1 MKSRFLSVALLSL
14 ALSVSA
20 NAQTIFKRP
29 GNMPNAP
36 KKTGSSGLSV
46 FQQKT
51 ADPTSDALM
60 ATVVKCSDCSEV
72 SQWLGRLGIRHTVI
86 GSGVMSARIPSRL
99 ISKVYENKNV
109 VAIQESRQG
118 QPYLNKARS
127 EIGADRVLSG
137 DGLDTPYTG
146 KGVIIGV
153 IDEGFEYKH
162 VAFLDDKNKTRVI
175 GMWNRRGYSN
185 GTDADPVDQDN
196 IPSGDDGFNMV
207 GHASHVTNIAAGS
220 RIAENDYHGIA
231 PDADIIMVPSTFN
244 ESEVLEDIA
253 YIRDV
258 ANKRNQPW
266 VINMSFGTQLGAH
279 DGTSYTAKA
288 IDDIISE
295 GKGHQIVIAA
305 GNEGNNKQHV
315 TYTLK
320 SDNDTVRIA
329 VQAGASGAYID
340 FWGQQNDSL
349 QHFNVE
355 PYLLVGNEEDH
366 KDGGFWKACSAGQI
380 ADFNKKENYLLYV
393 PASYCP
399 AGGYVCMKISGKKG
413 DTFHAWTTTNY
424 GDFVTLPGYVTPD
437 NRYCVDELGSST
449 YNSVVAAAYVTS
461 ETFTDQNGNESGLDG
476 GHGKVGDRANFSS
489 IGPSLADV
497 QKPTVAAPGATISS
511 AVCKIGSSFSQMQNY
526 ITSKVKRGLKN
537 FYYCAMSGTSMA
549 TPVVTGTIALWLEAN
564 PNLRY
569 DQILGIIRQTSR
581 HDSFTGDDEWN
592 ERWGYGKIDA
602 YEGLKVALRLADETG
617 VAAVQGSNTPV
628 TISKSAGSWK
638 LLLGSNEPFMTVSVY
653 NACGTLVKTERLTGL
668 NRGDEHTVSFAGL
681 QKGIYII
688 NVKTQGANITRKVAI
703 DN

>member
-1 MKSRFLSVALLSL
+1 MNTRFFSALSLSL

-29 GNMPNAP
+29 GTNAGAP
-36 KKTGSSGLSV
+36 QKIGSLDLFT

-51 ADPTSDALM
+51 ADPTSDALV
-60 ATVVKCSDCSEV
+60 ATVVKCKDCDEV
-72 SQWLGRLGIRHTVI
+72 SRWLDRLGVRHTVI
-86 GSGVMSARIPSRL
+86 GYGVISARIPSRL
-99 ISKVYENKNV
+99 IDKVYEDSNV

-118 QPYLNKARS
+118 LPYLNNARP

-146 KGVIIGV
+146 KGVVIGV

-162 VAFLDDKNKTRVI
+162 VAFLDDNNKTRVI

-185 GTDADPVDQDN
+185 GTDADPVDQNN

-253 YIRDV
+253 YIRDI
-258 ANKRNQPW
+258 AKERNQPW

-288 IDDIISE
+288 IDKIIAE

-315 TYTLK
+315 TYTLQ

-329 VQAGASGAYID
+329 VKAGVSGAYID
-340 FWGQQNDSL
+340 LWGQNTDSL
-349 QHFNVE
+349 KHFNIE
-355 PYLLVGNEEDH
+355 PYMLVGNEVDR
-366 KDGGFWKACSAGQI
+366 KDGAFWKSCTIGQI
-380 ADFNKKENYLLYV
+380 ADFNRKENYLVYV
-393 PASYCP
+393 PSSYCP
-399 AGGYVCMKISGKKG
+399 GNGYVCLKISGKKG

-424 GDFVTLPGYVTPD
+424 GDFADLPGYVTPD

-449 YNSVVAAAYVTS
+449 YNSVVTAAYVTS
-461 ETFTDQNGNESGLDG
+461 ETFTDQNGNSSGLDG
-476 GHGKVGDRANFSS
+476 GYGKVGDRANFSS
-489 IGPSLADV
+489 IGPSLAAV
-497 QKPTVAAPGATISS
+497 NKPTVAAPGATISS
-511 AVCKIGSSFSQMQNY
+511 AVCKIGSSFNQMQSY
-526 ITSKVKRGLKN
+526 ITSKVKRGLKS

-549 TPVVTGTIALWLEAN
+549 SPMVTGTIALWLQAN
-564 PNLRY
+564 PNLSY
-569 DQILGIIRQTSR
+569 DQILDIIRQTSR
-581 HDSFTGDDEWN
+581 HDSFTGDDDWN

-602 YEGLKVALRLADETG
+602 YEGLKAALRLADETG
-617 VAAVQGSNTPV
+617 ITALNASRSPL
-628 TISKSAGSWK
+628 TINRHADSWQ

-653 NACGTLVKTERLTGL
+653 NACGTLVKTERFANLS
-668 NRGDEHTVSFAGL
+668 RGDERTISFGGL
-681 QKGIYII
+681 QKGVYVI
-688 NVKTQGANITRKVAI
+688 NVKTQGANITRKVAV
-703 DN
+703 NN